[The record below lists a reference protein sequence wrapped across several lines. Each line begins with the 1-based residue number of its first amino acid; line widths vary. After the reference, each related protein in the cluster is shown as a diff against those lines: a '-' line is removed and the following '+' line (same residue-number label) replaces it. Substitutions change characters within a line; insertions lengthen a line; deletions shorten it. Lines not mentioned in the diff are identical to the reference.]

1 MKQRVEELER
11 QETAALQNQVQ
22 AMAPPA
28 CFQHGS
34 DALVDMATHITV
46 AIDLLTAQKT
56 RDLCL
61 LVTSARYALASRL
74 RLSQIH

>member
-1 MKQRVEELER
+1 MILQLKAFVKQRVEELER
-11 QETAALQNQVQ
+11 QESAALQNQVQ
-22 AMAPPA
+22 AMAPAA

-34 DALVDMATHITV
+34 DALLDMASHITA

-61 LVTSARYALASRL
+61 LVTSSRYE
-74 RLSQIH
+74 

>member
-1 MKQRVEELER
+1 MLQLKAFLKQRVEELER

-22 AMAPPA
+22 AMAPAA

-34 DALVDMATHITV
+34 DALRDMALHITA

-56 RDLCL
+56 RELCL
-61 LVTSARYALASRL
+61 LVTSSR
-74 RLSQIH
+74 

>member
-1 MKQRVEELER
+1 MVLQLKAFVKQRVEELER
-11 QETAALQNQVQ
+11 QDSAALKNQVQ
-22 AMAPPA
+22 AMAPAA

-34 DALVDMATHITV
+34 EALLDMASHITS

-61 LVTSARYALASRL
+61 LVTSSRYM
-74 RLSQIH
+74 IN